1 MFYSLVQTIVCVL
14 LIQAGIYALHLN
26 GPSANSNG
34 ASLGSVGG
42 GGGGVNAPT
51 SHGGSGAAQLNA
63 AVNTNQMLNILS
75 ANQHAQ
81 HLHAGGSGSGSGG
94 GGGGGGDIGR
104 SRTLS
109 NSAVN
114 PLGNAGRL
122 SQELADRAQ
131 LERERLMLL
140 GLAKQT
146 ALASGGGTGHH
157 GRPIITGRIQMSPVD
172 DVESDYTSL
181 LLPQTRGPLYGS
193 VVKEPAAVED
203 DEYVDEEQREYD
215 RARLASGA
223 HRKYEYGRIVEPA
236 EREEYAEPQPI
247 DELDE
252 LIEAEPEM
260 DDVLS
265 DLESYQYLDELLPPE
280 HRSLWGDDGLGYG
293 IAGGNSRP
301 HHLNDGFPLLLNPYR
316 TLEELENSPS
326 HTLQEIF
333 EKESHDKAETKA
345 HRQHALHPTREQQ
358 KQQQQYEQQQQQAR
372 HQQSTQ
378 PQQQYTFSGGVKHR
392 NGGYGVDYNNNMQ
405 QKWQRKRSQQQQQQ
419 RQLQQWQRNIFGQQL
434 KQQQLHHF
442 GAQPQRHSKLSLA
455 NSEATAT
462 KHIPLNDSTNDLNN
476 NNSNNKLSSAL
487 NALATQQQSSS
498 APIITSGDAAMKS
511 DQLQQQ
517 QRQQQQQQEPD
528 EPRQVGKVS
537 TADDAS
543 PATGLSKAAAKLKAQ
558 QQQQQQQHK
567 KQQTPS
573 QKQDSFL
580 HPNHKRSGSVGG
592 VGAANGMSAAAA
604 AAATNGYSSIASQLM
619 LRTARGQRQYDVPQ
633 IECPTAMDGM
643 ERFACPTPDV
653 QGRYRCIDD
662 HVLCDGF
669 IDCPEGEDEDR
680 RSCMFY
686 KTVKAHLDVLADALL
701 RWARGR

>member
-14 LIQAGIYALHLN
+14 LIQAGIYGLHLN
-26 GPSANSNG
+26 GPGGNSNG
-34 ASLGSVGG
+34 ASLGSGG
-42 GGGGVNAPT
+42 GGGGVMNAP
-51 SHGGSGAAQLNA
+51 SSLGGSGAAQLNT

-94 GGGGGGDIGR
+94 GGGGGL
-104 SRTLS
+104 SRALSKSAVSPLS
-109 NSAVN
+109 NAE
-114 PLGNAGRL
+114 RL
-122 SQELADRAQ
+122 SQEVADRAQ

-146 ALASGGGTGHH
+146 TLANSGTGHH

-172 DVESDYTSL
+172 EVDNDYSSL
-181 LLPQTRGPLYGS
+181 LLPQSRGPLYGS
-193 VVKEPAAVED
+193 VVKEPAVVED
-203 DEYVDEEQREYD
+203 DEYVDEEREYD
-215 RARLASGA
+215 RARLNSGG

-236 EREEYAEPQPI
+236 EHEEYAEPQHM

-252 LIEAEPEM
+252 LIEAEPEL
-260 DDVLS
+260 DDVIS

-280 HRSLWGDDGLGYG
+280 HRSLWGDDGAGYA

-333 EKESHDKAETKA
+333 EKESHDKADVKP
-345 HRQHALHPTREQQ
+345 HRVHTSHPTHEQQ
-358 KQQQQYEQQQQQAR
+358 KQQQQQQQPYEQQYRQP
-372 HQQSTQ
+372 TQ
-378 PQQQYTFSGGVKHR
+378 PQQQYSFSGGVKHR
-392 NGGYGVDYNNNMQ
+392 NGGYPVDYNNNMQ

-462 KHIPLNDSTNDLNN
+462 KHIPLNGSVNNLNNN
-476 NNSNNKLSSAL
+476 NNSNNKLSSTL

-498 APIITSGDAAMKS
+498 APAMSSGDAAMKS
-511 DQLQQQ
+511 ELMQ
-517 QRQQQQQQEPD
+517 QQQQQQE
-528 EPRQVGKVS
+528 EPTQQQVGKDN
-537 TADDAS
+537 TADVAS
-543 PATGLSKAAAKLKAQ
+543 PPSGLSKAAAKLKAQ
-558 QQQQQQQHK
+558 QQQQQHK

-573 QKQDSFL
+573 QKQESFL
-580 HPNHKRSGSVGG
+580 HPNHKRSGSIGGG
-592 VGAANGMSAAAA
+592 VGATNGMSAAAA

>member
-34 ASLGSVGG
+34 ASLGSGG
-42 GGGGVNAPT
+42 GGGAGLGVNAPT

-94 GGGGGGDIGR
+94 GGGGGGVGIGL

-109 NSAVN
+109 NAAVN

-122 SQELADRAQ
+122 TQELADRAQ

-146 ALASGGGTGHH
+146 ALANGGTGHH

-172 DVESDYTSL
+172 DVESDYSSL

-326 HTLQEIF
+326 HTLQEMF

-345 HRQHALHPTREQQ
+345 HRQHASHPTHEQQ
-358 KQQQQYEQQQQQAR
+358 KQQQQQYEQQQQQTR
-372 HQQSTQ
+372 HQQPTQ
-378 PQQQYTFSGGVKHR
+378 PHQQYTFSGGVKHR

-442 GAQPQRHSKLSLA
+442 GTQPQRHSKLSLA

-462 KHIPLNDSTNDLNN
+462 KHIPLNGSTNDLNNN

-498 APIITSGDAAMKS
+498 APIITSGVAAIKS

-517 QRQQQQQQEPD
+517 QQQQQQVD
-528 EPRQVGKVS
+528 EPTQQQVGKIS

-543 PATGLSKAAAKLKAQ
+543 PATGLSKAAAKLKA

-633 IECPTAMDGM
+633 IGECD
-643 ERFACPTPDV
+643 R
-653 QGRYRCIDD
+653 
-662 HVLCDGF
+662 LCN
-669 IDCPEGEDEDR
+669 
-680 RSCMFY
+680 
-686 KTVKAHLDVLADALL
+686 
-701 RWARGR
+701 

>member
-26 GPSANSNG
+26 GPSGSSNG
-34 ASLGSVGG
+34 ASLGSGG
-42 GGGGVNAPT
+42 SGSGVGVNAPT

-94 GGGGGGDIGR
+94 GGGGSGIGL
-104 SRTLS
+104 SRALS
-109 NSAVN
+109 KSAVN

-146 ALASGGGTGHH
+146 ALANSGTGHH
-157 GRPIITGRIQMSPVD
+157 GRPIITGRIQMSPVE

-181 LLPQTRGPLYGS
+181 LLPQARGPLYGS
-193 VVKEPAAVED
+193 VVKEPAAIED
-203 DEYVDEEQREYD
+203 DEYVDEERDYE
-215 RARLASGA
+215 RARLSSGGN
-223 HRKYEYGRIVEPA
+223 RKYEYGRIVEPA
-236 EREEYAEPQPI
+236 DREEYTEPQHN

-252 LIEAEPEM
+252 LIEAEPEL

-280 HRSLWGDDGLGYG
+280 HRNLWGDDGLGYG

-333 EKESHDKAETKA
+333 EKESHDKADSKA
-345 HRQHALHPTREQQ
+345 HRLHTSHPTHE
-358 KQQQQYEQQQQQAR
+358 QQQQYEQQPH
-372 HQQSTQ
+372 HQPTQS
-378 PQQQYTFSGGVKHR
+378 QQQYAFSGGVKHR
-392 NGGYGVDYNNNMQ
+392 NGGYGGGGGGGSAADYNNNMQ

-442 GAQPQRHSKLSLA
+442 GKQPQRHNKLSLA

-462 KHIPLNDSTNDLNN
+462 KHIPLNGSINNLNN
-476 NNSNNKLSSAL
+476 NNNNNNKLSSTL

-498 APIITSGDAAMKS
+498 APIMSSDDAAMKS

-517 QRQQQQQQEPD
+517 QRPQQQQQPEEPTQQ
-528 EPRQVGKVS
+528 QVGKDT

-543 PATGLSKAAAKLKAQ
+543 PTSGLSKAAAKLKAQ
-558 QQQQQQQHK
+558 QQQQLHK

-573 QKQDSFL
+573 QKQESFL

-592 VGAANGMSAAAA
+592 VSAANGMSAAAA

-633 IECPTAMDGM
+633 I
-643 ERFACPTPDV
+643 
-653 QGRYRCIDD
+653 
-662 HVLCDGF
+662 
-669 IDCPEGEDEDR
+669 GE
-680 RSCMFY
+680 
-686 KTVKAHLDVLADALL
+686 
-701 RWARGR
+701 